1 MSKKTRRASE
11 AAAQGDGEKYLVES
25 AREGREEEEV
35 GGYFKPYDEAEAH
48 NGAKKKPAKK
58 PSGATKKDEEEI
70 IDVTDDET
78 TDWVCGW
85 LGELRRKD
93 KLTPEEE
100 NVLLGLPVAESER
113 VVKFRS
119 DTEDEEDVE
128 FQESR
133 TVRYREDVDVTAV
146 CATWDG
152 IGDCPGCEGAPW

>member
-48 NGAKKKPAKK
+48 NGAKKPAKK

-119 DTEDEEDVE
+119 DTEDEEDVK